1 MVGAT
6 KDAPIKKQCPP
17 RADLC
22 FTLYV
27 YSGFEEEKKNIF
39 FI

>member
-6 KDAPIKKQCPP
+6 KDAPIEKQCPS

-22 FTLYV
+22 FNLYV
-27 YSGFEEEKKNIF
+27 YSGFEEEKKHF
-39 FI
+39 F